1 MNDYVSALIGGVLI
15 GIATVGYLYST
26 GRIVGISGMMATLP
40 KTKASAALFFLIG
53 IALAAALMSR
63 AFGLVDL
70 GEIRLTAPAWL
81 LGVAGIFVGVGTR
94 LGSGC
99 TSGHG
104 ICGMARMSRRSMA
117 ATATFLLTGIL
128 TVAMMRYFR
137 G

>member
-1 MNDYVSALIGGVLI
+1 MNDYVSALVGGVLI

-40 KTKASAALFFLIG
+40 KTKVSAALFFLIG
-53 IALAAALMSR
+53 IALAAVMAR

-81 LGVAGIFVGVGTR
+81 LGIAGIFVGIGTR

-104 ICGMARMSRRSMA
+104 ICGMARLSRRSMA
-117 ATATFLLTGIL
+117 ATATFLLTGII
-128 TVAMMRYFR
+128 TVAVMRYLR

>member
-1 MNDYVSALIGGVLI
+1 MNDYVSALMGGVLI
-15 GIATVGYLYST
+15 GIASVGYLYST

-40 KTKASAALFFLIG
+40 KTKVSAALFFLIG
-53 IALAAALMSR
+53 IALAALMAR

-81 LGVAGIFVGVGTR
+81 LGVAGIFVGIGTR

-104 ICGMARMSRRSMA
+104 ICGMARLSRRSMA

-128 TVAMMRYFR
+128 TVAVMRYLR

>member
-1 MNDYVSALIGGVLI
+1 MNDYVSALVGGVLI

-40 KTKASAALFFLIG
+40 KTKVSAALFFLIG
-53 IALAAALMSR
+53 IALAAVMAR

-70 GEIRLTAPAWL
+70 GEIRLIAPAWL
-81 LGVAGIFVGVGTR
+81 LGVAGIFVGIGTR

-104 ICGMARMSRRSMA
+104 ICGMARLSRRSMA
-117 ATATFLLTGIL
+117 ATATFLLTGII
-128 TVAMMRYFR
+128 TVAVMRYLR

>member
-1 MNDYVSALIGGVLI
+1 MNDYVSALMGGVLI

-26 GRIVGISGMMATLP
+26 GGIVGISGMMATLP
-40 KTKASAALFFLIG
+40 KTKVSAALLFLIG
-53 IALAAALMSR
+53 IALAAVMAR

-81 LGVAGIFVGVGTR
+81 LGIAGIFVGIGTR

-104 ICGMARMSRRSMA
+104 ICGMARLSRRSMA
-117 ATATFLLTGIL
+117 ATATFLLTGII
-128 TVAMMRYFR
+128 TVAVMRYLR

>member
-1 MNDYVSALIGGVLI
+1 MNDYVSALMGGVLI
-15 GIATVGYLYST
+15 GIASVGYLYST

-53 IALAAALMSR
+53 IALAALMAR

-81 LGVAGIFVGVGTR
+81 LGVAGIFVGIGTR

-104 ICGMARMSRRSMA
+104 ICGMARLSRRSMA

-128 TVAMMRYFR
+128 TVAVMRYLR

>member
-1 MNDYVSALIGGVLI
+1 MNDYVSALMGGVLI
-15 GIATVGYLYST
+15 GVAAIGYLYST

-40 KTKASAALFFLIG
+40 KTKASPTLLFLIG
-53 IALAAALMSR
+53 IALAAVMAR

-81 LGVAGIFVGVGTR
+81 LGVAGIFVGIGAR

-104 ICGMARMSRRSMA
+104 ICGMARLSRRSMA
-117 ATATFLLTGIL
+117 ATATFLLTGII
-128 TVAMMRYFR
+128 TVAVMRYLR

>member
-1 MNDYVSALIGGVLI
+1 MNDYVSALMGGVLI

-40 KTKASAALFFLIG
+40 KTKVSAALFFLIG
-53 IALAAALMSR
+53 IALAAVMAR

-70 GEIRLTAPAWL
+70 GEIRLTTPAWL
-81 LGVAGIFVGVGTR
+81 LGVAGIFVGIGTR

-104 ICGMARMSRRSMA
+104 ICGMARLSRRSMA
-117 ATATFLLTGIL
+117 ATATFLLTGII
-128 TVAMMRYFR
+128 TVAVMRYLR

>member
-1 MNDYVSALIGGVLI
+1 MNDYVSALMGGVLI
-15 GIATVGYLYST
+15 GIASVGYLYST

-40 KTKASAALFFLIG
+40 KTKVSAALFFLIG
-53 IALAAALMSR
+53 IALAALMAR
-63 AFGLVDL
+63 AFGLVDS

-81 LGVAGIFVGVGTR
+81 LGVAGIFVGIGTR

-104 ICGMARMSRRSMA
+104 ICGMARLSRRSMA

-128 TVAMMRYFR
+128 TVAVMRYLR

>member
-1 MNDYVSALIGGVLI
+1 MNDYVSALMGGVLI

-40 KTKASAALFFLIG
+40 KTKVSAALFFLIG
-53 IALAAALMSR
+53 IALAAVMAR

-81 LGVAGIFVGVGTR
+81 LGIAGIFVGIGTR

-104 ICGMARMSRRSMA
+104 ICGMARLSRRSMA
-117 ATATFLLTGIL
+117 ATATFLLTGII
-128 TVAMMRYFR
+128 TVAVMRYLR

>member
-1 MNDYVSALIGGVLI
+1 MNDYVSALMGGVLI
-15 GIATVGYLYST
+15 GIASVGYLYST
-26 GRIVGISGMMATLP
+26 GRIVGISGMMVTLP

-53 IALAAALMSR
+53 IALAALMAR

-81 LGVAGIFVGVGTR
+81 LGVAGIFVGIGTR

-104 ICGMARMSRRSMA
+104 ICGMARLSRRSMA

-128 TVAMMRYFR
+128 TVAVMRYLR

>member
-1 MNDYVSALIGGVLI
+1 MNDYVSALMGGVLI
-15 GIATVGYLYST
+15 GIATVGYLYSA

-40 KTKASAALFFLIG
+40 KTKVSAALFFLIG
-53 IALAAALMSR
+53 IALAAVMSR

-128 TVAMMRYFR
+128 TVAVMRYLR